1 MTNDELDVL
10 LYYSLLCYA
19 LLFCFVVFLMAVCD
33 SQCVFSS
40 QPSLIDVRKFGFMFR
55 FPLAEYVCALSA

>member
-33 SQCVFSS
+33 SQCVFLLN
-40 QPSLIDVRKFGFMFR
+40 P
-55 FPLAEYVCALSA
+55 A